1 MIIQLLLY
9 IIGFAKQSPEEERE
23 WMAEVQAGDKK
34 SLGKLYNRYN
44 RILFGMI
51 YKVLRNREES
61 EDLLQEVFV
70 QAWEKAEQYDPTRGT
85 VYSFLVTMTRNK
97 AIDRT
102 RSKAYKNSRKD
113 DHVINDDDFSL
124 NLSHNSPNPEED
136 MELHERAVK
145 VREALGSLN
154 KKEREVLYI
163 SYFHGLS
170 QTEISDKI
178 NIPLGT
184 VKYRMRQG
192 MIKLRE
198 MLAEAAI

>member
-1 MIIQLLLY
+1 
-9 IIGFAKQSPEEERE
+9 
-23 WMAEVQAGDKK
+23 MAEVQAGDKK
-34 SLGKLYNRYN
+34 ALGKLYNRYN

-61 EDLLQEVFV
+61 EDLLQEIFV

-102 RSKAYKNSRKD
+102 RSKAYKNNKKD

-124 NLSHNSPNPEED
+124 NLSHDSPNPEEN
-136 MELHERAVK
+136 MELNERAIK

-170 QTEISDKI
+170 QTEISEKI

-198 MLAEAAI
+198 MLVEATL